1 MGCCFAY
8 SFSKSSLQVE
18 QLSRLQKFDDVAE
31 IPKAEYDQAV
41 DVIARAF
48 SGSPRQE
55 GAADM
60 HWALGPKFDFEHPQ
74 RLDLIGFIMKMML
87 LKYVKDSAV
96 VIGRHEDASGDLN
109 SLVVFT
115 RSPGYRV
122 PPCEALSY
130 VFIVA
135 GMWNKAPQVIKENN
149 GLPPDIQKALEQIG
163 KVEAEFRKKH
173 CSGLHYYIHI
183 VAVDPR
189 AQGLGHSSKM
199 LRRVNE
205 LADSE
210 KLPCFLIT
218 AGPTDT
224 PKKVAIYSRFGYE
237 VVDEQSTADMAGR
250 SVTFYAMVR
259 KANGNS
265 GQELV

>member
-1 MGCCFAY
+1 M
-8 SFSKSSLQVE
+8 E
-18 QLSRLQKFDDVAE
+18 QLSRLQNFDDVAG
-31 IPKAEYDQAV
+31 IPKAEYDKAV

-48 SGSPRQE
+48 SGSPREE

-74 RLDLIGFIMKMML
+74 RLDLVGFIVKML
-87 LKYVKDSAV
+87 FLKYVKDGAV
-96 VIGRHEDASGDLN
+96 VIGRREDASGELN

-115 RSPGYRV
+115 RSQGYRAA
-122 PPCEALSY
+122 PCEALSY
-130 VFIVA
+130 ACIVA
-135 GMWNKAPQVIKENN
+135 GMMNKAPQVIKENK
-149 GLPPDIQKALEQIG
+149 GVPSDIQKALEQIG
-163 KVEAEFRKKH
+163 KVEAEFSKKH
-173 CSGLHYYIHI
+173 CSGPHYHI
-183 VAVDPR
+183 QIAAVDPC

-210 KLPCFLIT
+210 KLPCFLFT

-237 VVDEQSTADMAGR
+237 VVDERTITDMAGR
-250 SVTFYAMVR
+250 SVTCYAMVR
-259 KANGNS
+259 KANAYS
-265 GQELV
+265 GLELV